1 MNTTERIENRG
12 LIFETN
18 TIGEFKNALELL
30 SQFKSGVVYNIP
42 DYMWEVEELD
52 REKYLFAMNDGTVG
66 YINKFYIAT
75 EYPEGLTRAGWTV
88 IGLKD

>member
-1 MNTTERIENRG
+1 MNTTVENRG
-12 LIFETN
+12 LIFETD
-18 TIGEFKNALELL
+18 TIQQFKGALETL
-30 SQFKSGVVYNIP
+30 SKFKIYNIP

-66 YINKFYIAT
+66 YINKSYIAT

-88 IGLKD
+88 MGLKD